1 MCLYLFKRKDIFYI
15 SSEEDGKKLKHKILL
30 NNLQDSEALEYI
42 GKIKYIYYSCDLKVY
57 IKRTNIEIK
66 DVKFNTYVTV
76 NKNYY
81 YLVNN
86 SMTKLLID
94 NIPVYIYKE
103 NTLGARYYS
112 ISILGGNHGY
122 DVAYHISI
130 PIKYDPIIDNL
141 LNTCSTFNKDLYLK
155 EIKQKALSL
164 LKVQYEIYKQQKINE
179 LNIITN
185 KIDKGIEINE
195 KDVRN
200 SYALDISQIQHL
212 ANKIHGYNQS
222 EYF

>member
-1 MCLYLFKRKDIFYI
+1 MCLYLFRRKDIFYI
-15 SSEEDGKKLKHKILL
+15 SSEEDGKKIKHKILL
-30 NNLQDSEALEYI
+30 NNLQDFEALEYI
-42 GKIKYIYYSCDLKVY
+42 GKIKHIYYSCDLNVY

-66 DVKFNTYVTV
+66 DVKFNTYVIV

-81 YLVNN
+81 FLVNN
-86 SMTKLLID
+86 SMTKLSID
-94 NIPVYIYKE
+94 NISVYAYKE
-103 NTLGARYYS
+103 NTSGAKYYP

-141 LNTCSTFNKDLYLK
+141 LNTCSSFNKDIYLK
-155 EIKQKALSL
+155 EIKQKAVSL

-179 LNIITN
+179 LNVITN
-185 KIDKGIEINE
+185 KIEKGIEVNE

-200 SYALDISQIQHL
+200 SYALDISKVQHL

>member
-1 MCLYLFKRKDIFYI
+1 MCLYLFRRKDIFYI

-30 NNLQDSEALEYI
+30 NNLQDFEALEYI
-42 GKIKYIYYSCDLKVY
+42 GKIKYIYYNCDLKVY
-57 IKRTNIEIK
+57 IKRTNIEIR

-86 SMTKLLID
+86 SMTKLSID
-94 NIPVYIYKE
+94 NISLYVYKE
-103 NTLGARYYS
+103 NTLGSRYHP
-112 ISILGGNHGY
+112 IAILGGNHGY

-130 PIKYDPIIDNL
+130 PIIHDPIIDNL
-141 LNTCSTFNKDLYLK
+141 LNTCSTFNKDIYLK

-179 LNIITN
+179 LNIITH
-185 KIDKGIEINE
+185 KIEKGIEVNE
-195 KDVRN
+195 KDIRN
-200 SYALDISQIQHL
+200 SYALDVSQIQHL